1 MGQVAF
7 VEPNSHVKRAK
18 REPSIK
24 WRLYAEMGFLG
35 AQDKADSFNCVGVVV
50 FVEKDPKRVIYVDL
64 AVPMT
69 VRSGR
74 SRSDNS

>member
-1 MGQVAF
+1 MATL
-7 VEPNSHVKRAK
+7 P
-18 REPSIK
+18 
-24 WRLYAEMGFLG
+24 EMAFLG
-35 AQDKADSFNCVGVVV
+35 AQDKADNVNCVGVVV

-74 SRSDNS
+74 SRSENS